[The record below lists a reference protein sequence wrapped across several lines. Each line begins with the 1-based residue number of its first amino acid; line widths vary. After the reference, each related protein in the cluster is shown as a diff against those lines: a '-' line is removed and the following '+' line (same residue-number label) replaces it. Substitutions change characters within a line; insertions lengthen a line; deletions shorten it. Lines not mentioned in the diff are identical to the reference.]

1 MQIEDNNVDKTDI
14 YYGSWWTQGE
24 TVYATTLYF
33 TELYRRILHIG
44 NQNSRH
50 MKGLQHPF

>member
-1 MQIEDNNVDKTDI
+1 MEV
-14 YYGSWWTQGE
+14 GE
-24 TVYATTLYF
+24 PRVKSVYATTLYF